1 MIYDRRKEL
10 DEATVRILNES
21 RKEMKELKKQVKIQ
35 SKFVVLTTAGF
46 LVSLGT
52 TVFLYLKYIAKL
64 HI

>member
-21 RKEMKELKKQVKIQ
+21 RKEMKELKRQVKIQ

-52 TVFLYLKYIAKL
+52 TVFLYLKYVA
-64 HI
+64 

>member
-52 TVFLYLKYIAKL
+52 TVFLYLKYVA
-64 HI
+64 

>member
-21 RKEMKELKKQVKIQ
+21 RKEMKELRKQVKLQ
-35 SKFVVLTTAGF
+35 SKFVMLTTAGF

-52 TVFLYLKYIAKL
+52 TVFLYLKYVA
-64 HI
+64 